1 MSFGLK
7 VTNLHLMSAV
17 STTVVV
23 PLFTDPDGAVRVRGT
38 RVLLDVIITAF
49 QSGATA
55 EEISQQFP
63 SVSLADVYLIIAH
76 YLSHTAEVE
85 AYLAGRQTEAA
96 ELQREIEKRFDP
108 AGVRGRLLARRNGGR
123 ASQ

>member
-1 MSFGLK
+1 
-7 VTNLHLMSAV
+7 MSAV
-17 STTVVV
+17 PTTVVV
-23 PLFTDPDGAVRVRGT
+23 PLFTDPDGAIRVRGT
-38 RVLLDVIITAF
+38 RVLLDVIITVF

-76 YLSHTAEVE
+76 YLSHTAEIE
-85 AYLAGRQTEAA
+85 AYLAQRQAEAV

-108 AGVRGRLLARRNGGR
+108 AGVRARLLARRSDGR
-123 ASQ
+123 GQPVV